1 MIQNEHSPGEIRM
14 DYWWLA
20 AGIMFNKFYDI
31 KNNKEVEMK
40 KFTKFGTPIV
50 IFLILALAVSA
61 THAAAIPASAST
73 AASPLKSFYDG
84 KLLRITVPQKAGATS
99 DAIARIAG
107 KYLTKNLGVKVAVEN
122 ITSASGL
129 VARNNFYNTAKPDGL
144 NLLLEPTG
152 SIMGDWAMSSSGVNY
167 DITKLQ
173 YLGGLKRGPLV
184 ITASPKGPY
193 KTIQDM
199 MNSKTELKFAS
210 MAPGSLITL
219 SNMAAVE
226 ILGLNAKIVTGYTGA
241 TERALAISQG
251 EVAGAVYNMEWAATQ
266 AREGQLTILVQIRAD
281 RDSNYKDT
289 PSLGDV
295 VKLADNHRS
304 LLAAVIPDG
313 TMVVAPPA
321 TPADNVK
328 FLRDSFSAV
337 FADKEF
343 QAEIVKILPPWLG
356 AWSGDDV
363 TNIAN
368 DVAKSKPNFVNA
380 YADLTKKYVK

>member
-1 MIQNEHSPGEIRM
+1 
-14 DYWWLA
+14 
-20 AGIMFNKFYDI
+20 
-31 KNNKEVEMK
+31 MK
-40 KFTKFGTPIV
+40 RFTKFGTPI
-50 IFLILALAVSA
+50 ILFLILVLSAAVA
-61 THAAAIPASAST
+61 AFAAAPPTASST
-73 AASPLKSFYDG
+73 ADSSLKSFYDG
-84 KLLRITVPQKAGATS
+84 KLLKITVPQKAGATS
-99 DAIARIAG
+99 DTIARITG
-107 KYLTKNLGVKVAVEN
+107 KYLANSLGVKVAVEN
-122 ITSASGL
+122 LTSASGL
-129 VARNNFYNTAKPDGL
+129 VARNNFYNMAKPDGL

-152 SIMGDWAMSSSGVNY
+152 SVMGDWAMSSAGVNY
-167 DITKLQ
+167 DITKFQ

-226 ILGLNAKIVTGYTGA
+226 ILGLNAKIVTGYAGA
-241 TERALAISQG
+241 TERALSLAQG

-266 AREGQLTILVQIRAD
+266 AKEGQLSILVQIRAD

-289 PSLGDV
+289 PALGDV
-295 VKLADNHRS
+295 VKLTDYHKS

-313 TMVVAPPA
+313 TMMAAPPA
-321 TPADNVK
+321 TPADK
-328 FLRDSFSAV
+328 IQFLRDTLTAIFGS
-337 FADKEF
+337 KEF
-343 QAEIVKILPPWLG
+343 QTEIVKVLPPWLG
-356 AWSGDDV
+356 VWSGEDV

-368 DVAKSKPNFVNA
+368 NVAKSKPNFINA